1 MDIKSKLIIF
11 ILDRSGSMR
20 NLQKDTIE
28 GFNSLIEK
36 QKIEKSETTITT
48 VLFDHEY
55 KLIHENIDI
64 KEVKLLTDHDYYAR
78 GTTSLYDAIG
88 ITINKV
94 GAYLNSLEES
104 KRPGQVR
111 VVIITDGEENS
122 SREFNK
128 DQIKEMISHQT
139 EKYNWEFIYLGANV
153 DAFKNAS
160 SINIGTYSNYT
171 ASDIGTKSVY
181 TTMSSVI
188 NKEGTIN
195 NSDLDGIL

>member
-1 MDIKSKLIIF
+1 MNRLIVF

-36 QKIEKSETTITT
+36 QKQETSKATITT
-48 VLFDHEY
+48 VLFDNEY
-55 KLIHENIDI
+55 KIIHENVDI
-64 KEVKLLTDHDYYAR
+64 KKVKLLTDQDYYAR
-78 GTTSLYDAIG
+78 ATTALYDAIG

-104 KRPGQVR
+104 NRPDQVR
-111 VVIITDGEENS
+111 VVIITDGEENAS
-122 SREFNK
+122 HEFNK

-153 DAFKNAS
+153 DSFKNAS

-171 ASDIGTKSVY
+171 ASDIGTQSVY

-188 NKEGTIN
+188 NKEGKID
-195 NSDLDGIL
+195 NSDLVDIF

>member
-1 MDIKSKLIIF
+1 MNRLIVF

-36 QKIEKSETTITT
+36 QKQETSKATITT
-48 VLFDHEY
+48 VLFDNEY
-55 KLIHENIDI
+55 KIIHKNVDI
-64 KEVKLLTDHDYYAR
+64 KKVKLLTDQDYYAR
-78 GTTSLYDAIG
+78 ATTALYDAIG

-104 KRPGQVR
+104 NRPDQVR
-111 VVIITDGEENS
+111 VVIITDGEENAS
-122 SREFNK
+122 HEFNK

-153 DAFKNAS
+153 DSFKNAS

-171 ASDIGTKSVY
+171 ASDIGTQSVY

-188 NKEGTIN
+188 NKEGKID
-195 NSDLDGIL
+195 NSDLVDIF